1 MSEVVSPESGLLTLE
16 EACSWRETLR
26 RNGKK
31 LVVTNGCFDLLHR
44 GHVAY
49 LAAARQ
55 EGDAMLVLI
64 NSDESVR
71 QLKGETRPVCDQ
83 GSRAY
88 VLCALRAVD
97 KVVIFDG
104 QRCHREL
111 AALQPDVYVK
121 GGDYTRE
128 KLDPGELAALDQA
141 GSRIVFKPFI
151 PGFSTTTLIQ
161 RIAAG
166 LEHGI

>member
-1 MSEVVSPESGLLTLE
+1 MSEDLFPESGLLTLE
-16 EACSWRETLR
+16 QACVWREELR
-26 RNGKK
+26 RKNKK

-64 NSDESVR
+64 NSDDSVR

-83 GSRAY
+83 ESRAY
-88 VLCALRAVD
+88 VLCALRSVD
-97 KVVIFDG
+97 RVVIFDG
-104 QRCHREL
+104 QRCHQEL
-111 AALQPDVYVK
+111 AALEPDVYVK

-128 KLDPGELAALDQA
+128 KLDKGELAALDQA
-141 GSRIVFKPFI
+141 GSRIVFKAFI
-151 PGFSTTTLIQ
+151 PGFSTTTLIE